1 MAQARSRRK
10 EAWQQTFWNC
20 LRFAVFL
27 FWLLLIYP
35 TLKADQVIYFPMSY
49 ATWLRAFVGESA
61 WASLLNVWRPFPWSE
76 RWLQVAIAAGLL
88 WRYRQRLNAVAFVTV
103 VAAGLAWMLGMSMFH
118 VQRARHYFAVGAMLA
133 LLYGCG
139 LTGLL
144 FAGQEALSRLES
156 PSLPPRLRRFLVP
169 CAVLILLAIILRGV
183 YRRSDAWRITTACLT
198 AATTLRT
205 TWILLCRRASTS
217 PIGVI
222 GNHSVFNRPWGGYTG
237 VHDYP
242 LAQEVD

>member
-1 MAQARSRRK
+1 
-10 EAWQQTFWNC
+10 
-20 LRFAVFL
+20 
-27 FWLLLIYP
+27 
-35 TLKADQVIYFPMSY
+35 MSY
-49 ATWLRAFVGESA
+49 SNMTLPSLESA

-76 RWLQVAIAAGLL
+76 RWLQVAIAGALL
-88 WRYRQRLNAVAFVTV
+88 WRYRQRFNAVAFITV

-183 YRRSDAWRITTACLT
+183 YPETDAVAYNYSLPDRRNDLAHYMDTSLKPALYITNYD
-198 AATTLRT
+198 
-205 TWILLCRRASTS
+205 
-217 PIGVI
+217 
-222 GNHSVFNRPWGGYTG
+222 NHKT
-237 VHDYP
+237 
-242 LAQEVD
+242 